1 MITAAIVL
9 VSIGMLIMLSSLGWG
24 IAKVLSWRSTAI
36 TLTGKTSPKP
46 QVNQWLPIVLG
57 VIVSFLIGQLF
68 FDAGVMFYFGYLTGI
83 LS

>member
-36 TLTGKTSPKP
+36 TATGKINPKP
-46 QVNQWLPIVLG
+46 QLDQWLPIVLG
-57 VIVSFLIGQLF
+57 IIGIFLVGQLF
-68 FDAGVMFYFGYLTGI
+68 FDAGGMFYLGYLTGI
-83 LS
+83 